1 MLKTAYQMIA
11 DDGIEKF
18 TIRNLSKRL
27 NISHNTMYRHFKS
40 KYELI
45 YTLLEEEI
53 KLLSDAT
60 RAAIERDDLEDID
73 KFKECL
79 FCAVEFATN
88 NPHIYKLMFAME
100 VKDKDLSKNFKATYG
115 EYYYQLINLIET
127 LLESGKFKKG
137 TRFTIMNTTW
147 ALLHGIA
154 MLLAD
159 NILPLSKDM
168 NSLPQLL
175 NSKPSEDNS
184 SRAAGYSDIRNLS
197 GFSINALVNSFLSSH
212 SP

>member
-1 MLKTAYQMIA
+1 MLKTAYKMIA
-11 DDGIEKF
+11 DDGVENF

-27 NISHNTMYRHFKS
+27 DISHNTMYRHFKS

-53 KLLSDAT
+53 KLLSEAT
-60 RAAIERDDLEDID
+60 RAVIERDDLSDID
-73 KFKECL
+73 KYKECL

-100 VKDKDLSKNFKATYG
+100 AKDKDLSKNFKATYG
-115 EYYYQLINLIET
+115 EYYYQLLNLIEK
-127 LLESGKFKKG
+127 LMQSGKIKKG
-137 TRFTIMNTTW
+137 TKFSVLNTTW
-147 ALLHGIA
+147 ALLHGTA

-168 NSLPQLL
+168 NTLPQLL
-175 NSKPSEDNS
+175 NSNPSEDNS
-184 SRAAGYSDIRNLS
+184 IRAAGYSDIRNMI
-197 GFSINALVNSFLSSH
+197 GFSIDALLDSFLSFH